1 MKFSL
6 PTFLCVS
13 SIAFASLLGGS
24 VSAQGIKISVV
35 DMQDALNRY
44 YKTDIEV
51 GKINAMADEKRKNI
65 DERQAAYQ
73 QMTNQMTELDKVVRD
88 TSLAESK
95 RQEAMEKLQAL
106 AQERAAKGKEIQDA
120 QRKASAEVMQA
131 RSEMESTLVGEIK
144 DAVNAIVEAQG
155 HDLVF
160 DKSFLPKANK
170 AILYTSDN
178 VADLTEEV
186 VSALNAGAPASTS
199 TGDSN

>member
-1 MKFSL
+1 MKFNL
-6 PTFLCVS
+6 PTFLTFSAIVLSAFVS
-13 SIAFASLLGGS
+13 SA
-24 VSAQGIKISVV
+24 SAQGIKIAVV

-73 QMTNQMTELDKVVRD
+73 QMTDKAMELDKTARD
-88 TSLAESK
+88 TLLSEQK
-95 RQEAMEKLQAL
+95 RKDALEQLQAL
-106 AQERAAKGKEIQDA
+106 IQERDAKGKEISDA
-120 QRKASAEVMQA
+120 QRKASSEVMQA
-131 RSEMESTLVGEIK
+131 RQEMEATLVTEIK
-144 DAVNAIVEAQG
+144 DAVNVIVEAEG

-178 VADLTEEV
+178 VADLTEGV
-186 VSALNAGAPASTS
+186 VSALNAGSPAE
-199 TGDSN
+199 